1 MASSQGLRIAIQV
14 LLGIAIIALGYWLY
28 VSITAPWAAVEQERA
43 ITAETRGQMNKV
55 RLALITHE
63 RALDKFPSTLDSLV
77 IWVKADSAIAVGWDS
92 LYGVN
97 PDSML
102 YSPRTGNRFLYT
114 LIDTGRVAI
123 YLLKDPDSD
132 DQIGSTN
139 PDDITTLNA
148 ASWE

>member
-55 RLALITHE
+55 RLALISHE
-63 RALDKFPSTLDSLV
+63 RALDKFPSTLDSLI
-77 IWVKADSAIAVGWDS
+77 IWVRTDSATVANWDS
-92 LYGVN
+92 LYGV
-97 PDSML
+97 PMDSL
-102 YSPRTGNRFLYT
+102 YYSPRTGNPFLYT
-114 LIDTGRVAI
+114 LVDTGRVAI

>member
-14 LLGIAIIALGYWLY
+14 LLGIAIIAIGNWLY
-28 VSITAPWAAVEQERA
+28 DSNTAPWAAVEQERA
-43 ITAETRGQMNKV
+43 ITAQTRAQMDKV
-55 RLALITHE
+55 RIALIRHE
-63 RALDKFPSTLDSLV
+63 RTEDKFPSTLDSLI
-77 IWVKADSAIAVGWDS
+77 IWVKTDSATVADWDS
-92 LYGVN
+92 LYGLN

-114 LIDTGRVAI
+114 LNDTGRVAI
-123 YLLKDPDSD
+123 YLLKDPDSG

-139 PDDITTLNA
+139 SDDITTLNA

>member
-14 LLGIAIIALGYWLY
+14 LLGIAIIALVYWLY
-28 VSITAPWAAVEQERA
+28 VSITAPWEAVERERA

-63 RALDKFPSTLDSLV
+63 RALDKFPSTLDSLI
-77 IWVKADSAIAVGWDS
+77 IWVRTDSATVANWDS

>member
-14 LLGIAIIALGYWLY
+14 LLGIAIIALVYWLY
-28 VSITAPWAAVEQERA
+28 VSITAPWEAVERERA

-55 RLALITHE
+55 RLALISHE
-63 RALDKFPSTLDSLV
+63 RALDKFPSTLDSLI
-77 IWVKADSAIAVGWDS
+77 IWVRTDSATVANWDS

>member
-14 LLGIAIIALGYWLY
+14 LLGIAILALGYWLY
-28 VSITAPWAAVEQERA
+28 VSITAPWAAVEQKRA
-43 ITAETRGQMNKV
+43 ITAETRGQMGKV
-55 RLALITHE
+55 RIALISHE
-63 RALDKFPSTLDSLV
+63 RALDKFPSTLDSLI
-77 IWVKADSAIAVGWDS
+77 IWVKTDSATVANWDS

>member
-63 RALDKFPSTLDSLV
+63 RALDKFPSTLDSLI
-77 IWVKADSAIAVGWDS
+77 IWVRTDSATVADWDS
-92 LYGVN
+92 LYGLN

-114 LIDTGRVAI
+114 LNDTGRVAI
-123 YLLKDPDSD
+123 YLLKDPDSG

-139 PDDITTLNA
+139 SDDITTLNA

>member
-14 LLGIAIIALGYWLY
+14 LLGIAIIALVYWLY
-28 VSITAPWAAVEQERA
+28 VSITAPWEAVERKRA

-55 RLALITHE
+55 RLALISHE
-63 RALDKFPSTLDSLV
+63 RALDKFPSTLDSLI
-77 IWVKADSAIAVGWDS
+77 IWVRTDSATVANWDS

-139 PDDITTLNA
+139 PDDFTTLNA